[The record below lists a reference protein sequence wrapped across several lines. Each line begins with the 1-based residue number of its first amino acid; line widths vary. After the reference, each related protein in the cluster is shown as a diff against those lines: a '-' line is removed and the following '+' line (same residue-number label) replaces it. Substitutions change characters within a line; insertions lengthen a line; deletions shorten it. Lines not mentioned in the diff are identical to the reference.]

1 MKTNILEKTG
11 FKIIVALVSTVVLL
25 PALGMMLMSFK
36 VFSDFSVL
44 NSLRDSVL
52 ISYTINTFLLCLGTV
67 MISLLV
73 SVPSAWVLTFYI
85 VPFKKFFDWLSILP
99 MIMPAYVLAYAYT
112 DALDYSGWLS
122 IYIRDFFFKFGF
134 IEDPLLN
141 RTFWPEIRSL
151 TGACFILGIALSPY
165 ITLLARTSFEMRQL
179 NLIDAAKTMGISGIR
194 LFFSTTLPLAR
205 PAIVAGSS
213 LVVMECL
220 ADYGT
225 VSFFSIQT
233 LSSGLYKAW
242 FGYGDLNT
250 ASLIGLLMLFIA
262 FFAISVEKF
271 FRGSAK
277 YGNFNHIEKKNKLP
291 LNTKRKILAIS
302 ICSIS
307 GFFGFIIPVFLLL
320 KSSFD
325 EVNLGYFTIE
335 SFVSISYSLLNSV
348 FFGLVSVFIIISS
361 SIIIAYAIRHEVSN
375 KLKYLIELLLSG
387 YAVAGLVSALSL
399 LSLSGLITIFLSS
412 LFDISFSLSTTITL
426 LLIAYVSRFFAVG
439 FTPINIGLS
448 GIKTSIDNSAR
459 TFGLSGLNIF
469 FRLHLPLL
477 KTSSILASM
486 LVFIDVIK
494 ELPATLVLRPLGTE
508 TLAITAYNFASDER
522 LGAAAIPCILIAVVG
537 VIPLIIIKNK
547 WSEIRK
553 F

>member
-1 MKTNILEKTG
+1 
-11 FKIIVALVSTVVLL
+11 
-25 PALGMMLMSFK
+25 
-36 VFSDFSVL
+36 
-44 NSLRDSVL
+44 
-52 ISYTINTFLLCLGTV
+52 
-67 MISLLV
+67 
-73 SVPSAWVLTFYI
+73 
-85 VPFKKFFDWLSILP
+85 
-99 MIMPAYVLAYAYT
+99 
-112 DALDYSGWLS
+112 
-122 IYIRDFFFKFGF
+122 
-134 IEDPLLN
+134 
-141 RTFWPEIRSL
+141 
-151 TGACFILGIALSPY
+151 
-165 ITLLARTSFEMRQL
+165 
-179 NLIDAAKTMGISGIR
+179 
-194 LFFSTTLPLAR
+194 
-205 PAIVAGSS
+205 
-213 LVVMECL
+213 
-220 ADYGT
+220 
-225 VSFFSIQT
+225 
-233 LSSGLYKAW
+233 
-242 FGYGDLNT
+242 
-250 ASLIGLLMLFIA
+250 
-262 FFAISVEKF
+262 
-271 FRGSAK
+271 
-277 YGNFNHIEKKNKLP
+277 
-291 LNTKRKILAIS
+291 TKRKILAIS

-477 KTSSILASM
+477 KTSSI
-486 LVFIDVIK
+486 
-494 ELPATLVLRPLGTE
+494 
-508 TLAITAYNFASDER
+508 
-522 LGAAAIPCILIAVVG
+522 
-537 VIPLIIIKNK
+537 
-547 WSEIRK
+547 
-553 F
+553 